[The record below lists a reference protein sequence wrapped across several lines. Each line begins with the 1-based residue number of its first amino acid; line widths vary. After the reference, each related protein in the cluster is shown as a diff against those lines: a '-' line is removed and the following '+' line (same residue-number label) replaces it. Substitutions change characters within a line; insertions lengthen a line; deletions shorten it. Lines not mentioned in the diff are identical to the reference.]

1 MHDLRIVVV
10 DDHPMF
16 RRGIIGMLSTVDG
29 ITVVGEAPDG
39 QIAVERVLEL
49 RPDVVLMDL
58 NMPTMGGIEATA
70 RILEVASDIAILAL
84 TMLEDDEAVIGAMAA
99 GAVGYLLKG
108 ADQDD
113 VVRAVRA
120 AAAGEMIFGPGVAQR
135 IRALLTVGPTSAHPV
150 GDLPGLTSR
159 ELEVLDL
166 IASGLRNPEI
176 AATLYLSEKTVRNH
190 VSNIFAKLH
199 VDRSSAIIL
208 ARDAGLGRRRTA
220 PSQDRR
226 RS

>member
-1 MHDLRIVVV
+1 MRDLTLVIV

-16 RRGIIGMLSTVDG
+16 RRGLIGMLSTVEG
-29 ITVVGEAPDG
+29 LTVVGEAPDG
-39 QIAVERVLEL
+39 RIAVDRVLEL

-70 RILEVASDIAILAL
+70 AILEVASDIAILAL
-84 TMLEDDEAVIGAMAA
+84 TMLEDDDAVLGAMAA
-99 GAVGYLLKG
+99 GAIGYLLKG

-135 IRALLTVGPTSAHPV
+135 VRQFLTGPASLPPV
-150 GDLPGLTSR
+150 GSLPGLTSR

-166 IASGLRNPEI
+166 LAGGLRNPEI
-176 AATLYLSEKTVRNH
+176 ATTLVVSEKTVRNH

-208 ARDAGLGRRRTA
+208 AREAGLGNRRPPPLRG
-220 PSQDRR
+220 SRR
-226 RS
+226 D

>member
-1 MHDLRIVVV
+1 MHDLTIVVV

-16 RRGIIGMLSTVDG
+16 RRGLIGMLSTVEG
-29 ITVVGEAPDG
+29 LTVVGEAADG
-39 QIAVERVLEL
+39 RIAVDRVLEL

-58 NMPTMGGIEATA
+58 NMPIMGGIEATA
-70 RILEVASDIAILAL
+70 TILEVASGIAVLAL
-84 TMLEDDEAVIGAMAA
+84 TMLEDDDAVLGAMAA
-99 GAVGYLLKG
+99 GAMGYLLKG

-135 IRALLTVGPTSAHPV
+135 VRQFLTGPTSSPPV
-150 GDLPGLTSR
+150 GNLPGLTDR

-166 IASGLRNPEI
+166 LASGLRNPEI
-176 AATLYLSEKTVRNH
+176 AATLVVSEKTVRNH

-208 ARDAGLGRRRTA
+208 AREAGLGNRRLPPLRG
-220 PSQDRR
+220 RR
-226 RS
+226 QG

>member
-1 MHDLRIVVV
+1 MPELRIVIV
-10 DDHPMF
+10 DDHPVF
-16 RRGIIGMLSTVDG
+16 RRGLIGMLSTVEG
-29 ITVVGEAPDG
+29 LTVVGEAPDG
-39 QIAVERVLEL
+39 RIAVERVLEV

-58 NMPTMGGIEATA
+58 NMPVMGGIDATA
-70 RILEVASDIAILAL
+70 AILEVANDIAIVAL
-84 TMLEDDEAVIGAMAA
+84 TMLEDDDAVLGAMAA
-99 GAVGYLLKG
+99 GAIGYLLKG

-135 IRALLTVGPTSAHPV
+135 VRQLLTGPPSTHVVGE
-150 GDLPGLTSR
+150 LPGLTSR

-166 IASGLRNPEI
+166 LASGLRNPEI
-176 AATLYLSEKTVRNH
+176 AATLVLSEKTVRNH

-208 ARDAGLGRRRTA
+208 AREVGLGKRRPTSLRNRG
-220 PSQDRR
+220 PG
-226 RS
+226 

>member
-1 MHDLRIVVV
+1 MDELRIVVA

-16 RRGIIGMLSTVDG
+16 RRGLIGMLSTVDG
-29 ITVVGEAPDG
+29 LTVVGEAPDG
-39 QIAVERVLEL
+39 RIAVDRVLLL

-58 NMPTMGGIEATA
+58 NMPIMGGIEATA
-70 RILEVASDIAILAL
+70 AILEVAHDIAVLAL
-84 TMLEDDEAVIGAMAA
+84 TMLEDDDAVLGAMAA
-99 GAVGYLLKG
+99 GAIGYLLKG

-120 AAAGEMIFGPGVAQR
+120 AAAGEMIFGRGVAQR
-135 IRALLTVGPTSAHPV
+135 VRQLLTSPISLPPGE
-150 GDLPGLTSR
+150 DLPGLTNR

-166 IASGLRNPEI
+166 LASGLRNPEI
-176 AATLYLSEKTVRNH
+176 AATLAVSEKTVRNH

-208 ARDAGLGRRRTA
+208 AREAGLGRRRTA
-220 PSQDRR
+220 PLRDHRR
-226 RS
+226 P

>member
-1 MHDLRIVVV
+1 MHELRIVVA

-16 RRGIIGMLSTVDG
+16 RRGLIGMLSTVEG
-29 ITVVGEAPDG
+29 LTVVGEAPDG
-39 QIAVERVLEL
+39 RIAVDRVLQL

-70 RILEVASDIAILAL
+70 AILEVARDTAVLAL
-84 TMLEDDEAVIGAMAA
+84 TMLEDDDAVLGAMAA
-99 GAVGYLLKG
+99 GAIGYLLKG

-135 IRALLTVGPTSAHPV
+135 VRQLLTGPTSAPP
-150 GDLPGLTSR
+150 GGELPGLTNR

-166 IASGLRNPEI
+166 LASGLRNPEI
-176 AATLYLSEKTVRNH
+176 AATLAVSEKTVRNH

-208 ARDAGLGRRRTA
+208 AREAGLGRRRPT
-220 PSQDRR
+220 PLRDRR
-226 RS
+226 KG

>member
-1 MHDLRIVVV
+1 
-10 DDHPMF
+10 
-16 RRGIIGMLSTVDG
+16 
-29 ITVVGEAPDG
+29 
-39 QIAVERVLEL
+39 
-49 RPDVVLMDL
+49 MDL

-70 RILEVASDIAILAL
+70 VILGVARDIAGLAL
-84 TMLEDDEAVIGAMAA
+84 TMLEDDDAVLGAVAA
-99 GAVGYLLKG
+99 GAIGYLLKG

-135 IRALLTVGPTSAHPV
+135 VRQLLTGPTFAPPG
-150 GDLPGLTSR
+150 GDLPGITHR

-166 IASGLRNPEI
+166 LASGLRNPEI
-176 AATLYLSEKTVRNH
+176 AATLVVSETTVRNH

-199 VDRSSAIIL
+199 VDRSRAIIL
-208 ARDAGLGRRRTA
+208 AREAGLGRRRPA
-220 PSQDRR
+220 PLRDHR

>member
-1 MHDLRIVVV
+1 MHDVRIVVV

-16 RRGIIGMLSTVDG
+16 RRGLMGMLSTVEG
-29 ITVVGEAPDG
+29 LTVVGEAPDG
-39 QIAVERVLEL
+39 RIAVDRVLEL

-58 NMPTMGGIEATA
+58 NMPAMGGIEATA
-70 RILEVASDIAILAL
+70 AILEVAGDIAILAL
-84 TMLEDDEAVIGAMAA
+84 TMLEDDDAVLGAMAA
-99 GAVGYLLKG
+99 GAIGYLLKG

-135 IRALLTVGPTSAHPV
+135 VRHLLTGSTSVHP
-150 GDLPGLTSR
+150 GASLPGLTSR

-166 IASGLRNPEI
+166 LASGLRNPEI
-176 AATLYLSEKTVRNH
+176 AATLVVSEKTVRNH

-208 ARDAGLGRRRTA
+208 AREAGLGRRRPT
-220 PSQDRR
+220 PRR
-226 RS
+226 GRPRS